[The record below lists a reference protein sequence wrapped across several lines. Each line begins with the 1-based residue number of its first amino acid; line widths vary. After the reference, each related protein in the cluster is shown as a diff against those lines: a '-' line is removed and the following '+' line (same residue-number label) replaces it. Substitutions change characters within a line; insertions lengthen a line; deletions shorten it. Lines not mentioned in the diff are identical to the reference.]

1 VEEFEFK
8 FNQNDINIILQ
19 ALNNMTVPVKD
30 AKIVMQVM
38 EKIDQQYI
46 AQRKV

>member
-8 FNQNDINIILQ
+8 FNQNDVNTILQ
-19 ALNNMTVPVKD
+19 ALSNMLVPVKD
-30 AKIVMQVM
+30 AKIVMRVM